1 MAHTVPLLPFIAGVL
16 QRENFHTPKIQ
27 SICKYSHSKTPTR
40 NYSQSEG
47 EEEKPTAVPPLPA
60 DAFTAPSSPPG
71 HPLAP
76 AWGPRARGW
85 RERRG
90 TRRLRG
96 GRCTSGMRIDRAN
109 QRVFFFLNSSLHAQ
123 RLLQGKPWLG
133 WSFRRGRAVRGAAAG
148 GRTARP
154 GTQARALLCL
164 AAAAGADLCP
174 VLG

>member
-76 AWGPRARGW
+76 ARGPRARGW

-96 GRCTSGMRIDRAN
+96 GRCTSGMWIDRAN
-109 QRVFFFLNSSLHAQ
+109 QRVVFLKFFSPRTKAVAGKALAWLEFQEGKGSAWCSS
-123 RLLQGKPWLG
+123 
-133 WSFRRGRAVRGAAAG
+133 RREDSPAG
-148 GRTARP
+148 DP
-154 GTQARALLCL
+154 SEGTS
-164 AAAAGADLCP
+164 
-174 VLG
+174 VLGSSRWC